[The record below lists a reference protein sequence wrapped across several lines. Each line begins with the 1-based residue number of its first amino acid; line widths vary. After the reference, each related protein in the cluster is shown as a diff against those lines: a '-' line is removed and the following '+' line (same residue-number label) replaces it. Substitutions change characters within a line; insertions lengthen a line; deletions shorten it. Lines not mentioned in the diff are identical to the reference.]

1 MDTNE
6 TLRAHISALVDG
18 ELPQADAELAF
29 AALQERDG
37 KAAWDR
43 YHLIRDTLRAT
54 PAPVLSPGFAARL
67 AARLA
72 PAPGSM
78 PPDGSDSGD
87 KGDSGGSASDN
98 GSTGADSDDRHDGS
112 VNGVTEA
119 TGQAAILANPGAS

>member
-54 PAPVLSPGFAARL
+54 PAPALSPGFAERL

-72 PAPGSM
+72 AEWGASAPEN
-78 PPDGSDSGD
+78 
-87 KGDSGGSASDN
+87 GGSADGHN
-98 GSTGADSDDRHDGS
+98 GSA
-112 VNGVTEA
+112 NGTTES
-119 TGQAAILANPGAS
+119 TRQAAILAKPGTS

>member
-18 ELPQADAELAF
+18 ELPQADAELAL
-29 AALQERDG
+29 AALQEKDG

-54 PAPVLSPGFAARL
+54 PAPALSPGFAERL

-72 PAPGSM
+72 AEQGA
-78 PPDGSDSGD
+78 
-87 KGDSGGSASDN
+87 SASEVGDGAN
-98 GSTGADSDDRHDGS
+98 GA
-112 VNGVTEA
+112 TES
-119 TGQAAILANPGAS
+119 TGQAAILAKPGTS

>member
-18 ELPQADAELAF
+18 ELPQADAELAL
-29 AALQERDG
+29 AALQEKDG

-54 PAPVLSPGFAARL
+54 PAPTLSPGFAERL

-72 PAPGSM
+72 AEQGA
-78 PPDGSDSGD
+78 
-87 KGDSGGSASDN
+87 SASEVGDGAN
-98 GSTGADSDDRHDGS
+98 GA
-112 VNGVTEA
+112 TESI
-119 TGQAAILANPGAS
+119 GQAAILAKPGTS

>member
-6 TLRAHISALVDG
+6 TLRALISALVDG

-29 AALQERDG
+29 AALQEKDG

-54 PAPVLSPGFAARL
+54 PAPALSPGFAERL

-72 PAPGSM
+72 AESAL
-78 PPDGSDSGD
+78 PPEAGDSGD
-87 KGDSGGSASDN
+87 RSNGSAN
-98 GSTGADSDDRHDGS
+98 GA
-112 VNGVTEA
+112 TES
-119 TGQAAILANPGAS
+119 TGQAAILANPGTS

>member
-18 ELPQADAELAF
+18 ELPQADAELAL
-29 AALQERDG
+29 AALQEKDG

-54 PAPVLSPGFAARL
+54 PAPVLSPGFAERL

-72 PAPGSM
+72 AEQGA
-78 PPDGSDSGD
+78 
-87 KGDSGGSASDN
+87 SASEVGDGAN
-98 GSTGADSDDRHDGS
+98 GA
-112 VNGVTEA
+112 TES
-119 TGQAAILANPGAS
+119 TGQAAILAKPGIS

>member
-37 KAAWDR
+37 RTAWDR

-54 PAPVLSPGFAARL
+54 PAPALSPGFAERL

-72 PAPGSM
+72 AESGASAPEN
-78 PPDGSDSGD
+78 
-87 KGDSGGSASDN
+87 GGSADGHN
-98 GSTGADSDDRHDGS
+98 GSA
-112 VNGVTEA
+112 NGTTES
-119 TGQAAILANPGAS
+119 TRQAAILAKPGTS

>member
-18 ELPQADAELAF
+18 ELPQADAELAL
-29 AALQERDG
+29 AALQEKDG

-54 PAPVLSPGFAARL
+54 PAPELSPGFAERL

-72 PAPGSM
+72 AESAALPAENGE
-78 PPDGSDSGD
+78 G
-87 KGDSGGSASDN
+87 GDSGGST
-98 GSTGADSDDRHDGS
+98 GSTGSIES
-112 VNGVTEA
+112 
-119 TGQAAILANPGAS
+119 TGQTAILANPGTS

>member
-18 ELPQADAELAF
+18 ELPQADAELAL
-29 AALQERDG
+29 AALQEKDG

-54 PAPVLSPGFAARL
+54 PAPVLSPGFAERL

-72 PAPGSM
+72 AEQGA
-78 PPDGSDSGD
+78 
-87 KGDSGGSASDN
+87 SASEVGD
-98 GSTGADSDDRHDGS
+98 GASGA
-112 VNGVTEA
+112 TES

>member
-18 ELPQADAELAF
+18 ELPQADAELAL
-29 AALQERDG
+29 AALQEKDG

-54 PAPVLSPGFAARL
+54 PAPALSPGFAERL

-72 PAPGSM
+72 AEQGA
-78 PPDGSDSGD
+78 
-87 KGDSGGSASDN
+87 SASEVGDGAN
-98 GSTGADSDDRHDGS
+98 GATEST
-112 VNGVTEA
+112 V
-119 TGQAAILANPGAS
+119 QAAILANPGAS

>member
-18 ELPQADAELAF
+18 ELPQADAELAL
-29 AALQERDG
+29 AALQEKDG

-54 PAPVLSPGFAARL
+54 PAPELSPGFAERL

-72 PAPGSM
+72 AEQGA
-78 PPDGSDSGD
+78 
-87 KGDSGGSASDN
+87 SASEVGDGAN
-98 GSTGADSDDRHDGS
+98 GA
-112 VNGVTEA
+112 TES
-119 TGQAAILANPGAS
+119 TGQAAILAKPGTS

>member
-18 ELPQADAELAF
+18 ELPQADAELAL
-29 AALQERDG
+29 AALQEKDG

-54 PAPVLSPGFAARL
+54 PAPVLSSGFAERL

-72 PAPGSM
+72 AESATLPAEIGA
-78 PPDGSDSGD
+78 G
-87 KGDSGGSASDN
+87 GDSGGST
-98 GSTGADSDDRHDGS
+98 GSTGPTGP
-112 VNGVTEA
+112 TES
-119 TGQAAILANPGAS
+119 TGQTAILANPGTS

>member
-18 ELPQADAELAF
+18 ELPQADAELAL
-29 AALQERDG
+29 AALQEKDG

-54 PAPVLSPGFAARL
+54 PAPALSPGFAERL

-72 PAPGSM
+72 AESAK
-78 PPDGSDSGD
+78 PPEGGDSGD
-87 KGDSGGSASDN
+87 RSN
-98 GSTGADSDDRHDGS
+98 GSTNGA
-112 VNGVTEA
+112 TES
-119 TGQAAILANPGAS
+119 TGEAAILANPGAS

>member
-18 ELPQADAELAF
+18 ELPQADAELAL
-29 AALQERDG
+29 AALQEKDG

-54 PAPVLSPGFAARL
+54 PAPVLSPGFAEQL

-72 PAPGSM
+72 AESAALAPEGG
-78 PPDGSDSGD
+78 DGADCHN
-87 KGDSGGSASDN
+87 GSANDTTE
-98 GSTGADSDDRHDGS
+98 STR
-112 VNGVTEA
+112 
-119 TGQAAILANPGAS
+119 QAAILAKPGTS

>member
-6 TLRAHISALVDG
+6 TLRALISALVDG
-18 ELPQADAELAF
+18 ELPQADAELAL
-29 AALQERDG
+29 AALQEKDG

-54 PAPVLSPGFAARL
+54 PAPALSSGFAERL

-72 PAPGSM
+72 TASSAL
-78 PPDGSDSGD
+78 PPEDGDSGD
-87 KGDSGGSASDN
+87 RSNGSAS
-98 GSTGADSDDRHDGS
+98 GATGP
-112 VNGVTEA
+112 

>member
-18 ELPQADAELAF
+18 ELPQADAELAL
-29 AALQERDG
+29 AALQEKDG

-43 YHLIRDTLRAT
+43 YHLIRDALRAT
-54 PAPVLSPGFAARL
+54 PAPALSPGFAERL

-72 PAPGSM
+72 AESVALAPEAG
-78 PPDGSDSGD
+78 DGASG
-87 KGDSGGSASDN
+87 A
-98 GSTGADSDDRHDGS
+98 
-112 VNGVTEA
+112 TES

>member
-18 ELPQADAELAF
+18 ELPQADAELAL
-29 AALQERDG
+29 AALQEKDG

-54 PAPVLSPGFAARL
+54 PVPALSPGFAERL

-72 PAPGSM
+72 AEPVALALEG
-78 PPDGSDSGD
+78 GAGASG
-87 KGDSGGSASDN
+87 
-98 GSTGADSDDRHDGS
+98 T
-112 VNGVTEA
+112 TES
-119 TGQAAILANPGAS
+119 TGQAAILANPGTS

>member
-29 AALQERDG
+29 AALQEKDG

-54 PAPVLSPGFAARL
+54 PAPALSPGFAERL

-72 PAPGSM
+72 SVSAALPTEGGNGG
-78 PPDGSDSGD
+78 DGGNGGQG
-87 KGDSGGSASDN
+87 GDSDVGTGTNGATGS
-98 GSTGADSDDRHDGS
+98 
-112 VNGVTEA
+112 
-119 TGQAAILANPGAS
+119 TGQAAILANPGTS

>member
-6 TLRAHISALVDG
+6 TLRALISALVDG
-18 ELPQADAELAF
+18 ELPQADAELAL
-29 AALQERDG
+29 AALQEKDG

-54 PAPVLSPGFAARL
+54 PVPALSPGFAERL

-72 PAPGSM
+72 TASSAL
-78 PPDGSDSGD
+78 PPEDGDSGD
-87 KGDSGGSASDN
+87 RSNGSAS
-98 GSTGADSDDRHDGS
+98 GATGP
-112 VNGVTEA
+112 

>member
-29 AALQERDG
+29 AALQEKDG

-54 PAPVLSPGFAARL
+54 PAPALSSGFAERL

-72 PAPGSM
+72 TASSAL
-78 PPDGSDSGD
+78 PPEDSDSGD
-87 KGDSGGSASDN
+87 SGDRGDRSNGSAN
-98 GSTGADSDDRHDGS
+98 GATGS
-112 VNGVTEA
+112 